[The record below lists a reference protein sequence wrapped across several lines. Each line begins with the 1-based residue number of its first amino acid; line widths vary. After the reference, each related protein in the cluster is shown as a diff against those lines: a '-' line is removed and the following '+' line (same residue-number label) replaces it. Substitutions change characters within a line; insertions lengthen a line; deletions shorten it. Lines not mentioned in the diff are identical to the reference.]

1 MNIKILKGI
10 SSYFLST
17 LPMIMVLACRQVLK
31 KRHPPIGGCQKNPSL
46 GD

>member
-17 LPMIMVLACRQVLK
+17 LPNSLKILVLVTFNGHQTYGLR
-31 KRHPPIGGCQKNPSL
+31 
-46 GD
+46 